1 MARGAATKKRRP
13 PETQKAPR
21 SRKEARPKTVEET
34 LFFNRLRGQAKWVFV
49 FLALIF
55 GLGFVIFGVGS
66 DIGGGLSDIFRDGST
81 GNGTP
86 SINKALRQ
94 TQDNPKN
101 PQAWA
106 DLGRAYE
113 LDAQE
118 DKAIEAW
125 TEYTELRPKQAQ
137 GYNAL
142 AQLYETKA
150 SRQTDDA
157 RRAAFEAQAVA
168 ATDFTPPSTSPL
180 GRALADQP
188 NRITQSLSALAN
200 ERYNRA
206 LQERAATLGQLVTV
220 YGKLA
225 EIEPEDANLQ
235 LQLASAAQNAGNA
248 QVALDAYERYLELV
262 DADDPQ
268 VPFVKQQINTLKSQL
283 NQ

>member
-1 MARGAATKKRRP
+1 MARGAATKRRRP
-13 PETQKAPR
+13 ETPQAPR
-21 SRKEARPKTVEET
+21 ARKETRSKTVEET

-49 FLALIF
+49 FLALVF
-55 GLGFVIFGVGS
+55 GLGFVVFGVGS
-66 DIGGGLSDIFRDGST
+66 DIGGGLSDLFRDGST
-81 GNGTP
+81 SSGSP
-86 SINKALRQ
+86 SINKALRG
-94 TQDNPKN
+94 TQDDPKN
-101 PQAWA
+101 PQGWA

-113 LDAQE
+113 LDGQE

-125 TEYTELRPKQAQ
+125 TEYTELRPKQAT

-142 AQLYETKA
+142 AQLYEGKA
-150 SRQTDDA
+150 NRQTDEA

-168 ATDFTPPSTSPL
+168 ATDFAAPPTSPL

-188 NRITQSLSALAN
+188 NRITQALSALAN

-206 LQERAATLGQLVTV
+206 LQDRATTLGKLVDV

-225 EIEPEDANLQ
+225 AIDPEDANLQ

-262 DADDPQ
+262 DSDDPQ
-268 VPFVKQQINTLKSQL
+268 VPFVKQQIKTLKSQL